1 MYPCSVAVIG
11 HTARAAPDMLRPQPI
26 PACILAGFCESE
38 WSDGVCPS
46 YASADVKFFVRER
59 RPIPLTQSV
68 LNATAK
74 SGVLVDA
81 AGGELVVLD
90 CVQKGDLLSTTW
102 AALCAVANFDGSAIT
117 YRAVRGS
124 LLDQLASK
132 ARIDMAAEAAM
143 GIRAGGLPR
152 PGTPGRASPT
162 RSAVGGS
169 LGRVPGMGI
178 STSTSHRGQL
188 RSSEPGQLVSLV
200 RVGVQVYPCSV
211 AVIGHTARAAPPTCC
226 VPPARPR
233 VHGGCVCVCVC
244 CVRGWGRAPSPAC
257 VRRVGGCLGQGH
269 LAGHHPRAAQL
280 AAP

>member
-1 MYPCSVAVIG
+1 MQRRCHWA
-11 HTARAAPDMLRPQPI
+11 HRACCTTDMLRPQPI

-132 ARIDMAAEAAM
+132 ARIDMAVYGEGDSALA
-143 GIRAGGLPR
+143 RSHSYGL
-152 PGTPGRASPT
+152 GLRASAYVPKSSGDGKLLHDYAM
-162 RSAVGGS
+162 RS
-169 LGRVPGMGI
+169 
-178 STSTSHRGQL
+178 
-188 RSSEPGQLVSLV
+188 
-200 RVGVQVYPCSV
+200 
-211 AVIGHTARAAPPTCC
+211 
-226 VPPARPR
+226 
-233 VHGGCVCVCVC
+233 
-244 CVRGWGRAPSPAC
+244 
-257 VRRVGGCLGQGH
+257 
-269 LAGHHPRAAQL
+269 
-280 AAP
+280 